1 METNNI
7 KYSLI
12 QQYLEGKLDPKAMH
26 ELEKQA
32 LEDPFLA
39 EAIEGYSSA
48 GESAYHNL
56 SILQRQLEERVVR
69 NDENKSIFYFT
80 WQRLSVAAAAGLMF
94 VSAGI
99 LFWMKGSHRNTQ
111 LAVQKHVEVKLTP
124 ADSLGMQPDAAE
136 TGRNAVLA
144 DSLSSDTPIARADAG
159 KEIFTIQ
166 SQKVASAQNKQQI
179 TVLSARVVD
188 TLRRALNGQGTT
200 DNVPVQ
206 TSGISSSALSE
217 PGDTS
222 AVIHGSAAYKTRTIS
237 GKVSKDGGE
246 PLPGVHVKREGGGSA
261 ATTNAEGMFALA
273 DSTSGNV
280 SFAAPGYEPQVR
292 RVEAGEPVVVIMR
305 PSHNTSAAAT
315 TSSRQ
320 ARPEPVSG
328 WNKYNI
334 YLRENIKLAKDKQ
347 AAGTVVVR
355 FKVNSSGILSGFSI
369 EKGLNEACNREA
381 VRLIEEGPAW
391 RSGSGK
397 DTEEVQVTVSFGK

>member
-56 SILQRQLEERVVR
+56 SLLQRQLEERVVR
-69 NDENKSIFYFT
+69 KDENKSIFYFT

-99 LFWMKGSHRNTQ
+99 LFWMKGSRRDTQ

-124 ADSLGMQPDAAE
+124 ADSLGMQSNAAE
-136 TGRNAVLA
+136 TGGNAVLA
-144 DSLSSDTPIARADAG
+144 DSLSSGTLIANAEAS
-159 KEIFTIQ
+159 KEVFTIQ
-166 SQKVASAQNKQQI
+166 SQKVASAPNTQQI

-188 TLRRALNGQGTT
+188 TLRRVLNGQNGA
-200 DNVPVQ
+200 DNIPVQ

-217 PGDTS
+217 PGDTAS
-222 AVIHGSAAYKTRTIS
+222 VIRGSAAYKTKIIS

-246 PLPGVHVKREGGGSA
+246 PLPGVYVKREGGIGA

-273 DSTSGNV
+273 DSTSGNI
-280 SFAAPGYEPQVR
+280 SFAAPGYESQVR
-292 RVEAGEPVVVIMR
+292 RIEAGEPVVVIMR
-305 PSHNTSAAAT
+305 SSHGTSSVAG

-320 ARPEPVSG
+320 VRPEPVSG
-328 WNKYNI
+328 WSKYNI

-347 AAGTVVVR
+347 AVGTVVVR
-355 FKVNSSGILSGFSI
+355 FKVNSGGILSGFSI
-369 EKGLNEACNREA
+369 EKGLNEACNKEA